1 MIAASRKAGKALSR
15 RMRQTPPLAVLI
27 LLLIVAGGCGSGV
40 NDVLLQ
46 AFAATGQTIVDLA
59 LTEAANSI
67 AEACEETDDVNGD
80 QDSDNGN
87 GVDGGNG
94 DNGDNGDN
102 GGNGGGELDGA
113 QLMADNCAACHG
125 ADGASGFAPD
135 ITGMSGEELS
145 AGVAGPSHVPIDL
158 TDAEYAAIAEFLDG

>member
-1 MIAASRKAGKALSR
+1 MIAASRKVGKALSH

-27 LLLIVAGGCGSGV
+27 LLLIVAGGCGSGI

-59 LTEAANSI
+59 LTEAVNCI
-67 AEACEETDDVNGD
+67 AEACEGTDDVDGD
-80 QDSDNGN
+80 QDGDNGN
-87 GVDGGNG
+87 GEDGGNG
-94 DNGDNGDN
+94 GDGDN
-102 GGNGGGELDGA
+102 GGDDGGGELDGA

-125 ADGASGFAPD
+125 AEGASGFAPD

-145 AGVAGPSHVPIDL
+145 AGVADPSHVPIDL
-158 TDAEYAAIAEFLDG
+158 TDAEFAAIAEFLGG